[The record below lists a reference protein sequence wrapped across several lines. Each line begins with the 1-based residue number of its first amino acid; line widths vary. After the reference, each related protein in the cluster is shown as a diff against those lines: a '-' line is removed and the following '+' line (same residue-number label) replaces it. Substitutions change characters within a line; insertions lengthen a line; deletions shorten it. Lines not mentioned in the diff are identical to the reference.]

1 MASLSLDSMLLGGGA
16 PRGRL
21 DAARWFYESLVLR
34 NTGFVTLRQEQPYGD
49 IAIAPTQ
56 LMMGAGD
63 TPPAPPAP

>member
-1 MASLSLDSMLLGGGA
+1 MLLGGGA